1 MSLNLHNEIWL
12 SLITI
17 LDPALDGWELR
28 WFCWLQGFNVAFQN
42 LMWFGLPSINWKT
55 PEVLQLFLKDNTF
68 KIALVGWRKVI
79 KARREPLIT
88 LEIQTCS
95 AVRLALPYQGST
107 MCHLHEAKLP
117 SAYMILMCKSIFQ
130 GLNFPSSFFMV
141 STSISL
147 KSIRR
152 GWMI

>member
-1 MSLNLHNEIWL
+1 MCASFRIGWQLCSSIFEQFRFICKDGAPSKTYKGGWEKSLFNIAEFTASILTISLNLHNEIWL

-42 LMWFGLPSINWKT
+42 LMWFSLPSINWKT

-79 KARREPLIT
+79 KARRE
-88 LEIQTCS
+88 
-95 AVRLALPYQGST
+95 ALNNSWDSD
-107 MCHLHEAKLP
+107 M
-117 SAYMILMCKSIFQ
+117 F
-130 GLNFPSSFFMV
+130 SS
-141 STSISL
+141 
-147 KSIRR
+147 
-152 GWMI
+152 

>member
-1 MSLNLHNEIWL
+1 MANDIECIFQGDRCVPWFLNSLGLFVKIVHHQRTYKGGWEKSLFNIAEFTASILTMSLNLHNEIWL

-42 LMWFGLPSINWKT
+42 LMWFSLPSINWKT

-79 KARREPLIT
+79 KARRE
-88 LEIQTCS
+88 
-95 AVRLALPYQGST
+95 ALNNSWDSD
-107 MCHLHEAKLP
+107 M
-117 SAYMILMCKSIFQ
+117 F
-130 GLNFPSSFFMV
+130 SS
-141 STSISL
+141 
-147 KSIRR
+147 
-152 GWMI
+152 

>member
-1 MSLNLHNEIWL
+1 MAYDIACIFQNRATDVLLDFWIVYVYLWRLCAIKEHIKGSEKKSLFNIAEFTASILTMSLNLHNEIWL

-42 LMWFGLPSINWKT
+42 LMWFSLPSINWKT

-79 KARREPLIT
+79 KARRE
-88 LEIQTCS
+88 
-95 AVRLALPYQGST
+95 ALNNSWDSD
-107 MCHLHEAKLP
+107 M
-117 SAYMILMCKSIFQ
+117 F
-130 GLNFPSSFFMV
+130 SS
-141 STSISL
+141 
-147 KSIRR
+147 
-152 GWMI
+152 